1 MTQERVSEDKI
12 TKARKPP
19 ERGEALEPAHEAPP
33 EVAALH
39 GLQQQV
45 GNRAVQRLLAQRA
58 SGGAAGDGAFDLD
71 DQTAGR
77 INAQR
82 GGGQALDSSIQAK
95 MGEATGHDFGGVR
108 VHTGP
113 ESHTLNEQL
122 GAKAFTTGQDVFF
135 RDGAYDP
142 GSSGG
147 QELLAHEL
155 THVVQQSSGAVGGGG
170 GGMTV
175 NAPGDAFEQE
185 ADAVA
190 RSVMGGTNAPAAG
203 AQAGVQRQV
212 DEEEEPVQMAAEEE
226 EVQMQAEDEEEIRMK
241 PVGDGAE
248 TLQRQTEEEEPEEAV
263 QMQPAEEEEEL
274 SAP

>member
-1 MTQERVSEDKI
+1 MTHTNLSEDKAA
-12 TKARKPP
+12 KARKPP
-19 ERGEALEPAHEAPP
+19 ERGEALEPAHEAPPP

-45 GNRAVQRLLAQRA
+45 GNRAVQRLLAQR
-58 SGGAAGDGAFDLD
+58 SGEGAFDLD

-77 INAQR
+77 INAAR
-82 GGGQALDSSIQAK
+82 GGGQTLDASVQTK
-95 MGEATGHDFGGVR
+95 MGEATGHDFSGVR

-170 GGMTV
+170 AGMQV

-185 ADAVA
+185 ADSVA
-190 RSVMGGTNAPAAG
+190 QSVMSGTNAPAAG
-203 AQAGVQRQV
+203 AQAGVQRQAEGAQ
-212 DEEEEPVQMAAEEE
+212 DEEMLT
-226 EVQMQAEDEEEIRMK
+226 QMQAEDDKEIQMQ
-241 PVGDGAE
+241 PAEDGAE
-248 TLQRQTEEEEPEEAV
+248 TLQRQTEDEEEEPPV
-263 QMQPAEEEEEL
+263 QMQPAAGEEEL
-274 SAP
+274 LEE